1 MGSDSQDAFYLPA
14 CYSRSHLNPERLKN
28 AHVLALLPG
37 CASPMILERVERTT
51 NYFKVVTAA
60 FVEPWMLWGEV
71 EVATGPVARPD
82 LADILPPLEITL
94 I

>member
-1 MGSDSQDAFYLPA
+1 
-14 CYSRSHLNPERLKN
+14 
-28 AHVLALLPG
+28 
-37 CASPMILERVERTT
+37 MILERVERTT